1 MRIRLTSNPELFKQ
15 AAAGAQ
21 KREIPDDFK
30 YNAKKLKHLKHVLH
44 NVTVALGTLTSSLN
58 ELSRVKGRDLSP
70 DGLLGGKGYIMSFK
84 EIKQQI
90 NGSVHELSN
99 IADCI
104 ADELT
109 NPRWDAKDDK
119 EVKKLIKQKE
129 DVEEQ
134 VEEVQELDP
143 NEESSEEPDQGEQGQ
158 EEPNQEE
165 LSEEQKEATD
175 EISPDDLVTSDIRVA
190 GAKALDRAVSNS
202 LKSFFQ

>member
-1 MRIRLTSNPELFKQ
+1 
-15 AAAGAQ
+15 
-21 KREIPDDFK
+21 
-30 YNAKKLKHLKHVLH
+30 
-44 NVTVALGTLTSSLN
+44 
-58 ELSRVKGRDLSP
+58 
-70 DGLLGGKGYIMSFK
+70 MSFK
-84 EIKQQI
+84 EIKQLI

-119 EVKKLIKQKE
+119 EVKKLLKQKE

-134 VEEVQELDP
+134 VQDIDP
-143 NEESSEEPDQGEQGQ
+143 NEESSEEQDQ
-158 EEPNQEE
+158 EEQDQEE

-190 GAKALDRAVSNS
+190 GAKALERAVSNS

>member
-15 AAAGAQ
+15 AAGAQ
-21 KREIPDDFK
+21 KREIPEDFK

-134 VEEVQELDP
+134 VEEVQDIDPDEELSEDP
-143 NEESSEEPDQGEQGQ
+143 VQ
-158 EEPNQEE
+158 EEPEQ
-165 LSEEQKEATD
+165 SEEQKEATD

-190 GAKALDRAVSNS
+190 GAKALERAVSNS

>member
-1 MRIRLTSNPELFKQ
+1 MRIRLTSDPELFKQ

-84 EIKQQI
+84 EIKQLI

-119 EVKKLIKQKE
+119 EVKKLLKQKE

-134 VEEVQELDP
+134 VQDIDP
-143 NEESSEEPDQGEQGQ
+143 NEESSEEQDQ
-158 EEPNQEE
+158 EEQDQEE

-190 GAKALDRAVSNS
+190 GAKALERAVSNS